1 MTQQV
6 KKLLVIDKDAA
17 VRTSLKEV
25 LEYESYKVDVEKDT
39 ESAFK
44 KICKGGY
51 DLIMS
56 ELQMPGMNGITL
68 LQKLREQDNYVPFI
82 VFVKEVDLDEIVSI
96 MKNGANNVLQK
107 PLNLNKLITSIRQ
120 ILEENKTESRSS
132 RSGKKCESLPDP
144 ITEPKNITPIIGNSE
159 AMRHILQMVDRLAL
173 TTEKVIILGENG
185 TGKELVARRIHEYS
199 RRRDK
204 PFVAVNCAAIPL
216 ELIES
221 QLFGHEKGSFT
232 SAIKMHKGDFEKAS
246 GGTLFLDEI
255 GDMSLAAQAKILR
268 ALQEKRITRVGGEDS
283 IPVDVRVIAATNK
296 DLRKEIREG
305 RFREDLYHRLS
316 VVVIRMPSL
325 AERKE
330 DIPLLIDYFLE
341 KKEQEYENKKM
352 RITEE
357 AIYELQQLAWT
368 GNVRELENYI
378 ERLCIFCDEIITAD
392 DVKKY
397 ASYY

>member
-1 MTQQV
+1 M
-6 KKLLVIDKDAA
+6 
-17 VRTSLKEV
+17 
-25 LEYESYKVDVEKDT
+25 
-39 ESAFK
+39 
-44 KICKGGY
+44 
-51 DLIMS
+51 
-56 ELQMPGMNGITL
+56 
-68 LQKLREQDNYVPFI
+68 
-82 VFVKEVDLDEIVSI
+82 
-96 MKNGANNVLQK
+96 
-107 PLNLNKLITSIRQ
+107 
-120 ILEENKTESRSS
+120 EENKTETRSS
-132 RSGKKCESLPDP
+132 RSVKKCESMPDS
-144 ITEPKNITPIIGNSE
+144 ISEPNNLTPIIGNSE

-216 ELIES
+216 ELVES

-325 AERKE
+325 SERKE

-341 KKEQEYENKKM
+341 KIEQEYENKKM

-357 AIYELQQLAWT
+357 AVYELQQLAWT